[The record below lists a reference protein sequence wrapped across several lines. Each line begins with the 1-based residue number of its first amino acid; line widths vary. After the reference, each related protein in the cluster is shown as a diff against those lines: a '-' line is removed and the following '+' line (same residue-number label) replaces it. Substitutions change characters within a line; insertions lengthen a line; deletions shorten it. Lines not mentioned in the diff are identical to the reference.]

1 MTTVLATEA
10 SPEANLDT
18 TPLTQGHSVSALED
32 PGVALALLSVT
43 LTLKSRQRL
52 SQGRLSLTLVSSSA
66 RPRTTQGV
74 NAEVGSGVLNRDAGL
89 SLSPSPQAPASP
101 PRPPSRPRSIPT
113 AVAARPRPATLAHL
127 SAGLILARQPRPP
140 AGFQGPGLWAE
151 SAQGGIYLKS
161 HRKVKLG
168 SKKSFCRWFIKN
180 AKEADHSHSLNVSNS
195 CK

>member
-1 MTTVLATEA
+1 M
-10 SPEANLDT
+10 
-18 TPLTQGHSVSALED
+18 
-32 PGVALALLSVT
+32 T

-52 SQGRLSLTLVSSSA
+52 SLGRLSLTLVSSSA
-66 RPRTTQGV
+66 RPCTTQGV
-74 NAEVGSGVLNRDAGL
+74 SAEVGGGVLNRDAGL
-89 SLSPSPQAPASP
+89 SLGPSPPAP
-101 PRPPSRPRSIPT
+101 PRLRSVPT
-113 AVAARPRPATLAHL
+113 AVAARPCPATLAHL
-127 SAGLILARQPRPP
+127 SAGLLLARQPRPP